1 MEKLKIPIPIVV
13 EGKYDKITLSS
24 VLDAHIITTGGFGI
38 FSRGELLSLI
48 RKIGAERGII
58 ILTDSDGAGGVIRS
72 YISSALPK
80 DKIIN
85 LYTPCIAGKERRKKE
100 ASKSGLLGVEG
111 MSVETIRRIFEPF
124 ADDGTDTSRFEK
136 RGGEITKSD
145 LYADGLSGRPDS
157 AARRAALAESLDL
170 PPTLTANALLEALN
184 LLYGKDSYHEAVE
197 KIKKDF

>member
-1 MEKLKIPIPIVV
+1 MDKLKIPIPIVV

-24 VLDAHIITTGGFGI
+24 VLDAMIVTTGGFGI
-38 FSRGELLSLI
+38 FSRDELLSLI
-48 RKIGAERGII
+48 RKLGNERGII
-58 ILTDSDGAGGVIRS
+58 VLTDSDGAGGVIRS

-85 LYTPCIAGKERRKKE
+85 LYIPCISGKERRKK
-100 ASKSGLLGVEG
+100 APSKSGLLGVEG
-111 MSVETIRRIFEPF
+111 MSAETIRKIFAPF
-124 ADDGTDTSRFEK
+124 ADENADLSKFER
-136 RGGEITKSD
+136 RGDPITKSD

-184 LLYGKDSYHEAVE
+184 LLYGKESYLEALS
-197 KIKKDF
+197 KIDT